1 MLLDSMTYE
10 NLAQNF
16 MGIGQDGVAARD
28 IAGEEPLIVGDIRV
42 PAFRHVCGRLGV
54 ACVSEWQSIEMGLLT
69 RFESDIARA

>member
-42 PAFRHVCGRLGV
+42 PTFRHVCRRLGV
-54 ACVSEWQSIEMGLLT
+54 A
-69 RFESDIARA
+69 A